1 MKRKLSLLLC
11 AALVL
16 ASLAGCKPSA
26 SENDSSSSASGDISS
41 GGSSS
46 GDSSQEIPGPSDIPE
61 INFMVLS
68 GPTGVGAAYLVDS
81 YAAGSA
87 PTDAPFTLNTTVVA
101 DNNQVTDALVNG
113 SADVAAIAT
122 NVAANLYTK
131 SDGAIQVLAVN
142 TLGVLYI
149 LEKGD
154 SVHSMADLRGKT
166 IYATGQG
173 ANPEYVLD
181 HLLTANGVD
190 PSTLDIQWMTA
201 QEVSAKMVSSEQAIC
216 MLPVPAATALMV
228 QDTGVRQALSLS
240 DEWEKLD
247 QGVLPMGCVVARTEF
262 IQENPM
268 LIDALLDLY
277 GDSITFM
284 TEEGNAADGAALV
297 AKYGIAPNE
306 QVAQAA
312 IPQCNL
318 TFLTGQEMRAALEG
332 YYAVLFR
339 TDPASIGG
347 GMPYD
352 AFYYGGGE
360 RAAQFHP
367 RLAAPGLLAGGLAA
381 CRLVGGASCGGP
393 GERTA
398 PSLPPHRVG
407 RPGRSGR
414 TGFLLGLRGGHL
426 SPGGSGPVRRSGAG
440 RTAGRSHLRQLLVCP
455 APVPAHPNHPGYPS
469 GLLYPA
475 GPAMDAAGPGTCHH
489 LRPYGSAGY
498 MGEPGPRHRGH

>member
-1 MKRKLSLLLC
+1 
-11 AALVL
+11 
-16 ASLAGCKPSA
+16 
-26 SENDSSSSASGDISS
+26 
-41 GGSSS
+41 
-46 GDSSQEIPGPSDIPE
+46 
-61 INFMVLS
+61 MVLN
-68 GPTGVGAAYLVDS
+68 GPTGVGASWLLDNYSLEN
-81 YAAGSA
+81 A
-87 PTDAPFTLNTTVVA
+87 PEDAPFALNATVVA
-101 DNNQVTDALVNG
+101 DNSEVTAALINR
-113 SADVAAIAT
+113 SADIAALST
-122 NVAANLYTK
+122 NVAANLSAK

-149 LEKGD
+149 LEKGN
-154 SVHSMADLRGKT
+154 SVRSMADLRGKT

-228 QDTGVRQALSLS
+228 QDSGVRQALSLS
-240 DEWEKLD
+240 DEWDKLE
-247 QGVLPMGCVVARTEF
+247 QGALPMGCGVARTEF
-262 IQENPM
+262 IQENPV

-352 AFYYGGGE
+352 AFYYGAE
-360 RAAQFHP
+360 
-367 RLAAPGLLAGGLAA
+367 
-381 CRLVGGASCGGP
+381 
-393 GERTA
+393 
-398 PSLPPHRVG
+398 
-407 RPGRSGR
+407 
-414 TGFLLGLRGGHL
+414 
-426 SPGGSGPVRRSGAG
+426 
-440 RTAGRSHLRQLLVCP
+440 
-455 APVPAHPNHPGYPS
+455 
-469 GLLYPA
+469 
-475 GPAMDAAGPGTCHH
+475 
-489 LRPYGSAGY
+489 
-498 MGEPGPRHRGH
+498 